1 MTGSAQ
7 DLVKK
12 ISENLSGIKTKVAVM
27 SGKGGV
33 GKSTVT
39 SLLAVCLARKGKSTG
54 IFDCD
59 FTGSSIPKIF
69 GLESET
75 PVIDDDMVYP
85 VSSRKFCIKIM
96 SIHFFLPEKNA
107 PLIWRGPLIS
117 KTMLDLLSKTE
128 WGDLDYLLFDLP
140 PGTSDV
146 PLTLLQVVRPDK
158 IVIVS
163 TPQKLATDIVEK
175 AINMARMLNAE
186 VTCLVE
192 NMSLYECPNCGY
204 KSYLFGKSK
213 ARELSER
220 YNIPHFL
227 EIPLDPK
234 FSELCDEGRI
244 EDCENIDFSNSF

>member
-1 MTGSAQ
+1 MQ

-12 ISENLSGIKTKVAVM
+12 VSENLSEIKTKVAVM

-39 SLLAVCLARKGKSTG
+39 SLLAVCLARKGKAAG

-75 PVIDDDMVYP
+75 PVIDEDMVYP
-85 VSSRKFCIKIM
+85 VSSRKFGIKII
-96 SIHFFLPEKNA
+96 SIHFFFPEKST

-117 KTMLDLLSKTE
+117 KTMLDLLSKTKWE
-128 WGDLDYLLFDLP
+128 ALDYLLFDLP

-146 PLTLLQVVRPDK
+146 PLTILQVVKPDK

-204 KSYLFGKSK
+204 KSYLFGNGK
-213 ARELSER
+213 ARELSR
-220 YNIPHFL
+220 KYDVPHFL
-227 EIPLDPK
+227 EIPLDPRL
-234 FSELCDEGRI
+234 SELCDEGRI
-244 EDCENIDFSNSF
+244 EDYENFDFDVENFLKI